1 MSLGEVFDPR
11 RNALN
16 VWRLLLAAEVILWH
30 SFLGTGRAPMI
41 PHAAMQLTWSVGVD
55 GFFAISGFLITR
67 SWVHRPKARDY
78 LAARALRI
86 LPGLWACLIVTAFII
101 APIGVAVQGGSP
113 KSLLL
118 STGPISYVFSNFFV
132 LYVQQGIN
140 GTPAGV
146 PAPNTWNG
154 SLWSLFFE
162 LLCYLTVMVLGLI
175 GVMRYRW
182 LSVVLLIG
190 ATALALLFGPL
201 APPGVGVWSF
211 PQIVA
216 RAAIMFAAGAVL
228 FQWREAIPANWW
240 LVALCV
246 AIVIGAG
253 VLLPDYRIVASLP
266 LAYAVVVSGVLL
278 SGPIL
283 RNDFSYGMYI
293 YAFPVQQVLVMA
305 GLMSL
310 PPLLFFG
317 VATIATFPLAA
328 ASWFLIERRAMRLKH
343 RIRGEAAP
351 PDTGGH
357 EIGRPASST
366 GRCG

>member
-1 MSLGEVFDPR
+1 MTLGEAFDPQ

-16 VWRLLLAAEVILWH
+16 IWRLLLAAEVILWH
-30 SFLGTGRAPMI
+30 SFLATGRTPLI
-41 PHAAMQLTWSVGVD
+41 PHAAMQLTWSIGVD

-67 SWVHRPKARDY
+67 SWVQRPKARDY

-86 LPGLWACLIVTAFII
+86 LPGLWICLIVTAFVI

-113 KSLLL
+113 KSLLF
-118 STGPISYVFSNFFV
+118 STGPISYVLSNFFV

-146 PAPNTWNG
+146 PVATSWNG

-162 LLCYLTVMVLGLI
+162 LLCYLTVLVLGLI
-175 GVMRYRW
+175 GVVKYRW
-182 LSVVLLIG
+182 VSVGLLIG

-201 APPGVGVWSF
+201 VAPGAGVWSF

-228 FQWREAIPANWW
+228 FQWRDTIPANWW
-240 LVALCV
+240 LVALSA
-246 AIVIGAG
+246 AIVVGAG
-253 VLLPDYRIVASLP
+253 ILLPDYRIVAALP
-266 LAYAVVVSGVLL
+266 LAYAVVVSGMLV
-278 SGPIL
+278 SGPNL
-283 RNDFSYGMYI
+283 RNDFSYGLYI

-305 GLMSL
+305 GLVSL

-317 VATIATFPLAA
+317 VSTIATFPLAA

-343 RIRGEAAP
+343 RIRGEEP
-351 PDTGGH
+351 LPTT
-357 EIGRPASST
+357 ST
-366 GRCG
+366 